1 MHGLLSSCGAVFS
14 FLWFLLLESTSSV
27 VVVHRLSNSTACGI
41 LDQDQTHVP
50 CIGRWIP
57 NYQTTRVLW
66 TSFHYMVQNQNNF
79 VKKVIDFSLPHL
91 PHVPC
96 PLLLLVS
103 VYTSCVTVYTYRQN
117 LESAC
122 WHWILS
128 PPLLAVTSY
137 WTSVCFYHSQVNII
151 NVRAH
156 ELIQFIFPTEVY
168 SQGQELKQ
176 EV

>member
-1 MHGLLSSCGAVFS
+1 MWDLRPGIKPMSPALAGG
-14 FLWFLLLESTSSV
+14 FL
-27 VVVHRLSNSTACGI
+27 
-41 LDQDQTHVP
+41 
-50 CIGRWIP
+50 
-57 NYQTTRVLW
+57 TTRPPGFYELVFITWFKIKIILLKR
-66 TSFHYMVQNQNNF
+66 Y
-79 VKKVIDFSLPHL
+79 IDFSLPHL
-91 PHVPC
+91 PHALCVPC

-122 WHWILS
+122 WRWILS

-137 WTSVCFYHSQVNII
+137 WTSVCFHHSQVNII

-156 ELIQFIFPTEVY
+156 ELIQFIFPTELY